1 MKRVSFSIP
10 SSKRSKQTADQTTLS
25 SPSSSPDQT
34 KEYITEFDSSQ
45 TTYGH
50 ESKNHIIIPPIPN
63 QWKPYVPNHVSNG
76 EHVVPNV
83 TKDGLD
89 IIDNMTKRENI
100 NHAKEKPM
108 SWIERLKL
116 RKLKDGGLE
125 KVHDDEEVEDF
136 DVSVDEFANVYM
148 KRYGWSKGKGV
159 GKNAEKDDKVVE
171 YKKGNNT
178 RVGLGFVGDNGS
190 ER

>member
-10 SSKRSKQTADQTTLS
+10 SSSSKRSKLTTDQTTLS

-45 TTYGH
+45 KTYEH
-50 ESKNHIIIPPIPN
+50 ESKNHIIIPSIPN
-63 QWKPYVPNHVSNG
+63 QWKPHVPNHISNG
-76 EHVVPNV
+76 EHVVSNV

-89 IIDNMTKRENI
+89 IIDNMTKRDNI

-116 RKLKDGGLE
+116 RKLKDDGLE
-125 KVHDDEEVEDF
+125 KLHDDEEVEDF
-136 DVSVDEFANVYM
+136 DFLVDEFANVYM
-148 KRYGWSKGKGV
+148 KRYGWSEWKGV
-159 GKNAEKDDKVVE
+159 GKNAEKDEKVVE
-171 YKKGNNT
+171 YKKGNNM
-178 RVGLGFVGDNGS
+178 RVGLGFVGDI
-190 ER
+190 